1 MTDSFPTTDRNRVRR
16 RSQRG
21 NYNRE
26 TVHAILDEARVC
38 HVGFSV
44 DEQPYVIPTIHVR
57 MGDALY
63 LHGSAA
69 NRMMTTLAAGG
80 RACVTVTLIDGLVL
94 ARSAFHHSM
103 EYRSAIV
110 FGTARAVTDHD
121 EKLQA
126 LEHIVEKIMPGRW
139 ADTRPPSDAEMKS
152 TLVIAIA
159 MEEAS
164 AKIRKG
170 GVVDEEEDYAL
181 PHWAGVIPLSLQPQ
195 EAVPDPRLAADTKVP
210 DYVERWIRSA
220 SSRPR

>member
-1 MTDSFPTTDRNRVRR
+1 MTDSFPVTERNRVRR

-21 NYNRE
+21 NYERE
-26 TVHAILDEARVC
+26 TVHALLDATPVC
-38 HVGFSV
+38 HVGFSI
-44 DEQPYVIPTIHVR
+44 DQQPYVIPTIHVR
-57 MGDALY
+57 IEDALY

-80 RACVTVTLIDGLVL
+80 RACVTATLIDGLVL

-103 EYRSAIV
+103 EYRSVTV
-110 FGTARAVTDHD
+110 FGTARAVIDHD
-121 EKLQA
+121 RKLEA
-126 LEHIVEKIMPGRW
+126 LEHIVEKIMPCRW

-170 GVVDEEEDYAL
+170 GVVDEEEDYTL

-195 EAVPDPRLAADTKVP
+195 EAVPDPRLAADTEVP
-210 DYVERWIRSA
+210 DYVQRWIRSA